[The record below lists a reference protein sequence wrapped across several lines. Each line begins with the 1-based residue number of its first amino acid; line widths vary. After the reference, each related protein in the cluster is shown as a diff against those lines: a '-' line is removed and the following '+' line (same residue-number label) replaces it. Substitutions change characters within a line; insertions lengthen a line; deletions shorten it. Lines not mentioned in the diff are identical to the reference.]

1 MHEKKFLTISK
12 DIFNWVWKQGWDTSV
27 CGGGV
32 WFDNNYNG
40 KETIENVQMI
50 QLGFKLA
57 RLSGTGCPMFND
69 SIAKLIVVS
78 LFISFTGDSSCKKR
92 AVSVW
97 NWILKAGII
106 NMTSFQVQGD
116 PTW

>member
-1 MHEKKFLTISK
+1 MIKIYNRLFEVLHEKKFLTISK
-12 DIFNWVWKQGWDTSV
+12 DIFNWVWKHGWDTSV

-57 RLSGTGCPMFND
+57 RLSGTGCYM
-69 SIAKLIVVS
+69 IVY
-78 LFISFTGDSSCKKR
+78 
-92 AVSVW
+92 
-97 NWILKAGII
+97 
-106 NMTSFQVQGD
+106 
-116 PTW
+116 